1 MNSGKR
7 SDESSAHLA
16 RQARDMVSEQV
27 QRIVG
32 THFYGE
38 TSVSLT
44 WKDGSLVEVREH
56 VTQIRR

>member
-1 MNSGKR
+1 
-7 SDESSAHLA
+7 
-16 RQARDMVSEQV
+16 MVSEQV
-27 QRIVG
+27 QRIAG

-44 WKDGSLVEVREH
+44 WKGGMLVEVREH

>member
-1 MNSGKR
+1 
-7 SDESSAHLA
+7 
-16 RQARDMVSEQV
+16 MVSEQV

-44 WKDGSLVEVREH
+44 WKDGLLVEVREH